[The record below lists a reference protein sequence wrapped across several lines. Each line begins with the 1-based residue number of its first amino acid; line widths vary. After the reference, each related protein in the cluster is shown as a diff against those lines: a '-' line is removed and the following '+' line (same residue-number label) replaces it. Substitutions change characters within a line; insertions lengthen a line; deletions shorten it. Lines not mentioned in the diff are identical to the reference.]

1 MENKQNL
8 ELVLK
13 QLAHDDKTA
22 LQRLFNYFYPRLY
35 NFSRTFLK
43 LDEGIDDILQE
54 VFIRIWEN
62 RRNIKTPETFNAYI
76 FTITRNLLLN
86 ELRSRLNNEKLKD
99 KIFKRS
105 IAEEYLLSEQLEFHE
120 LKEKVDHI
128 VASLP

>member
-54 VFIRIWEN
+54 VFIFG
-62 RRNIKTPETFNAYI
+62 KTGGILKLPKLLMHI
-76 FTITRNLLLN
+76 FL
-86 ELRSRLNNEKLKD
+86 
-99 KIFKRS
+99 
-105 IAEEYLLSEQLEFHE
+105 Q
-120 LKEKVDHI
+120 
-128 VASLP
+128 